1 MFVPNPGKQEDWIR
15 FAFEKELPCGLYWVE
30 LEQVAGVSW
39 CRSLGEEPAGTKT
52 GQWNALEQAW
62 HPYRGYHV
70 VETAEWVP
78 FRGCHTFRLNPESR
92 PHTGDQVINGV
103 SRPADWPNA
112 WISDPEL
119 PLPQSLTLV
128 FPQPISLGEI
138 LLTFD
143 TDLDHRQPPRFCK
156 KTVRHYRLWA
166 RLAQGN
172 REELIAEKTD
182 NYHRRR
188 RHDGRGNVSNAL
200 RVEVLATNG
209 SPSARIF
216 EVRVYASPVEQ
227 KT

>member
-1 MFVPNPGKQEDWIR
+1 
-15 FAFEKELPCGLYWVE
+15 
-30 LEQVAGVSW
+30 
-39 CRSLGEEPAGTKT
+39 
-52 GQWNALEQAW
+52 
-62 HPYRGYHV
+62 
-70 VETAEWVP
+70 
-78 FRGCHTFRLNPESR
+78 
-92 PHTGDQVINGV
+92 VINGV